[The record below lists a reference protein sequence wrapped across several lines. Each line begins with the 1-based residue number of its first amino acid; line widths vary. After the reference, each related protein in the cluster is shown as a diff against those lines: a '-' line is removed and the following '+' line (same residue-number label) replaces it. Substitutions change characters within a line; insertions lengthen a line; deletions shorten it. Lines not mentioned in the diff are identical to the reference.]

1 MKFGIK
7 NKVSCLCASVLAFAL
22 SFAFVP
28 ASYAIDGLAV
38 VDTNRI
44 LSESQPGKAGEAHL
58 NKVRNVLQ
66 KGLDDLQK
74 IYKGKEKTAE
84 AQNAIR
90 QGYMAVEQQLAS
102 ERQAVLQILSKALDT
117 AVQEWRKGNKKVQ
130 AVVSKQ
136 MLLDND
142 AEIDVTNAVMKEM
155 DKQKPTFPPLPNVQ
169 LTPPK
174 KEEVKGKKK

>member
-1 MKFGIK
+1 MKFEIK
-7 NKVSCLCASVLAFAL
+7 NKLSYLCASVMALAL

-28 ASYAIDGLAV
+28 ASHAIDGLAV

-58 NKVRNVLQ
+58 TKVRNVLQ

-84 AQNAIR
+84 AQGAIR
-90 QGYMAVEQQLAS
+90 QGYMAVEQQLAT

-142 AEIDVTNAVMKEM
+142 AEIDVTTAVMKEM

-174 KEEVKGKKK
+174 KEEPKAKKK